1 MESFGAKLK
10 QERERRGVTLDEIA
24 LSTKIGTR
32 FLRALEDERFE
43 QLPGGIFNKGF
54 VRAYARHL
62 GMDET
67 QTIADYLEATGET
80 QPAKKADA
88 FEPVEAQ
95 EVRTEV
101 RKEDHDNGISA
112 IPWGT
117 LAGALLIV
125 AIGLG
130 IWGFYSREK
139 VSKPAEP
146 PSSTTNLSSASP
158 SESSAALPSSTS
170 TTPQSQTV
178 TAGPA
183 PEEAPSST
191 QTASSSS
198 LAPGSVSGSPAPGSF
213 VVRVRA
219 REDSWVSITADG
231 NRIMMDTLVAPA
243 ERSVEARSSVVVRA
257 GNVGALD
264 FWFNGAKLPP
274 QGDYDEP
281 KTLSFADNG
290 LQPPVVKTE
299 DTAPTQSPATPPQ

>member
-24 LSTKIGTR
+24 LSTKISTR

-88 FEPVEAQ
+88 FESVEVQ

-101 RKEDHDNGISA
+101 RKEDNSGGISA

-146 PSSTTNLSSASP
+146 PSSTTNLPSASP
-158 SESSAALPSSTS
+158 SESSAALPSST
-170 TTPQSQTV
+170 TTAAQSQTS
-178 TAGPA
+178 TASPT
-183 PEEAPSST
+183 PQEAPSST
-191 QTASSSS
+191 QTSV
-198 LAPGSVSGSPAPGSF
+198 PGPSSGSTTPGSF
-213 VVRVRA
+213 TVRVRA

-281 KTLSFADNG
+281 KTLSFAGNG

-299 DTAPTQSPATPPQ
+299 DTAPTQSPTTPPQ